1 MFKSLILQLIQG
13 AHLASGV
20 GSLQKFAQ
28 ILYGNKENRKKNLLI
43 FTIAYVICY
52 ITFKLLL
59 LY

>member
-1 MFKSLILQLIQG
+1 MFKLLTYQLIQG

-20 GSLQKFAQ
+20 GSIHKFTQ
-28 ILYGNKENRKKNLLI
+28 SLFGNKNGRKKNMLI

-59 LY
+59 LF